1 MNAVKVQEAW
11 EVQNLSYIS
20 IWVAISRT
28 VFVTINSGSGITTS
42 QPNAHENDI
51 DKYESGIYVQSLV
64 YSLQTNQKS
73 S

>member
-1 MNAVKVQEAW
+1 MPWIRQLV
-11 EVQNLSYIS
+11 NLNRFDNKPVSQSSATADDWLTGLLI
-20 IWVAISRT
+20 RL
-28 VFVTINSGSGITTS
+28 ITTS